1 LVVKFTDVEKGGV
14 LHDGFDILVEGD
26 VRDFDEDK
34 YGARVLNDNQVLLT
48 IPAAKYSYIHDF
60 ETFFSSLQP
69 SEVCTCTV
77 VAHQVAHNA
86 ILGDKT
92 RWCKHLLLQFPQGLV
107 SSNQHYSPED
117 ANHEGELKTDFVRY
131 AKGMELYGKNL
142 KSIVT
147 TIFWKV
153 TIMEETQR
161 IVKRTVGTKKRNEA
175 TLAGRLGSMTI

>member
-77 VAHQVAHNA
+77 VAQ
-86 ILGDKT
+86 
-92 RWCKHLLLQFPQGLV
+92 LLTMQ
-107 SSNQHYSPED
+107 S
-117 ANHEGELKTDFVRY
+117 
-131 AKGMELYGKNL
+131 
-142 KSIVT
+142 
-147 TIFWKV
+147 
-153 TIMEETQR
+153 
-161 IVKRTVGTKKRNEA
+161 
-175 TLAGRLGSMTI
+175 